1 MMEFSLKILESNK
14 EIQNRIAK
22 ALLPAVSKY
31 MNSIMILLK
40 KELPV
45 VLYSAI
51 VNSPEYPEILRGR
64 LRYEFGIPS
73 PARKLSGLLEIWTE
87 NVNVMYT
94 QPTIASST
102 GNISA
107 KLNVGLVKADYSD
120 VLGTNYAEVYDVVN
134 GYTLPWL
141 KWLLL
146 DGSVPIIKDHF
157 VVIGP
162 NRRSRTGMAVMR
174 QDTNKSWSVPKQY
187 AGTQRDNW
195 ITRAIFSSRT
205 EIQQVLEKA
214 LRDE

>member
-1 MMEFSLKILESNK
+1 MMQFSLKILESNK

-22 ALLPAVSKY
+22 ALLPSVSKY
-31 MNSIMILLK
+31 MNGIVLLLK

-73 PARKLSGLLEIWTE
+73 PARKLAGLLEIWTE

-120 VLGTNYAEVYDVVN
+120 VLETNYAEVYDVVN

-174 QDTNKSWSVPKQY
+174 EDTNKSWAVPKQY

-195 ITRAIFSSRT
+195 ITRAIFASRT